1 MMGSKHASCK
11 RPRVSRTARL
21 SCACIVLLLWGT
33 FLVDVVQATPPPE
46 VCWPSMSGEVM
57 QAACM
62 AVCMAAY
69 WRLRRHRRQQR
80 GVDDDDDG
88 GDAPL
93 LPQGG
98 RGGQRP
104 RKGRGTARRHW
115 LKGLDAWRLRSEE
128 NPSAYER
135 EYLNTVQHWSEDR
148 ECPLYREFRR
158 KFRVPYELFCD
169 IMDEAHASGIWADKT
184 SRGKRKRGAP
194 PTPLALKVLAAL
206 RVLALGCPVDGVVL
220 ESGVSQPVLQ
230 RFIHRFMQFMVDTF
244 YSRHVRMHDSVAEMD
259 VCEAVYSCL
268 GLPGCVGSMDG
279 VHLAW
284 DNCPSPFLPLYKGK
298 EGFPTLAYNVTVDH
312 TKRVLAVHGAYPGAR
327 NDKTI
332 ARTDPAVRAVRFHP
346 MYQEYTFNMFNSM
359 GQQMKMSGATF

>member
-1 MMGSKHASCK
+1 MLQALLTYRLDFLSIDVPKSMMGSKHASCK

-80 GVDDDDDG
+80 GVDDDDDA

-128 NPSAYER
+128 IHATSPSTPPAVVSPY
-135 EYLNTVQHWSEDR
+135 SE
-148 ECPLYREFRR
+148 
-158 KFRVPYELFCD
+158 
-169 IMDEAHASGIWADKT
+169 
-184 SRGKRKRGAP
+184 
-194 PTPLALKVLAAL
+194 AAKAAWTAQIFSARSQFQRPFL
-206 RVLALGCPVDGVVL
+206 ILLSGCP
-220 ESGVSQPVLQ
+220 SGPKAFS
-230 RFIHRFMQFMVDTF
+230 TF
-244 YSRHVRMHDSVAEMD
+244 LRGIS
-259 VCEAVYSCL
+259 L
-268 GLPGCVGSMDG
+268 
-279 VHLAW
+279 
-284 DNCPSPFLPLYKGK
+284 
-298 EGFPTLAYNVTVDH
+298 
-312 TKRVLAVHGAYPGAR
+312 
-327 NDKTI
+327 
-332 ARTDPAVRAVRFHP
+332 
-346 MYQEYTFNMFNSM
+346 
-359 GQQMKMSGATF
+359 